1 MKWERALF
9 FHCPCRGLGTSSG
22 CFYGENDAHFGV
34 LMVDFM
40 PMLVF
45 WDRKSGLLGGKYVFL
60 GEIMV
65 HSGCFGKELWVKSC
79 CTESE
84 NASPMGAQ
92 IIEKP

>member
-9 FHCPCRGLGTSSG
+9 FHCPCTGLGTSSE
-22 CFYGENDAHFGV
+22 CFYGENHAHFGV

-45 WDRKSGLLGGKYVFL
+45 WDRKSGLLGEKYVFL

-65 HSGCFGKELWVKSC
+65 HSGCFGKGLWVKSC